1 MTFILD
7 IMEAAVYVFLATLLL
22 LHYLRNKDDKRKH
35 ILLAFAFAA
44 TGFLFNVLDDIIWF
58 YGYEAMAKMSFKM
71 FDVFLMTGAT
81 YFFVFLTDFNKK
93 LKRYIWFA
101 LPALA
106 VVIALILALPQDY
119 ISQGVFW
126 TVVRSKP
133 AGLSLALYWT
143 VIFTVIS
150 VSFIRYAGLTEEKL
164 PRLRMRLLA
173 GGAVSAVLSYLS
185 AVFFKFSLPTLLI
198 PAELTSSLL
207 AIIAG
212 ILFYLGT
219 ETPVIIKNRVMLTN

>member
-7 IMEAAVYVFLATLLL
+7 ILEAIVYVFLAAMLL
-22 LHYLRNKDDKRKH
+22 LHFLRAKDDKHKH

-44 TGFLFNVLDDIIWF
+44 TGFLFNVLDDVIWHA
-58 YGYEAMAKMSFKM
+58 GDEAAAKLSFKL
-71 FDVFLMTGAT
+71 FDVFLMIGAT
-81 YFFVFLTDFNKK
+81 YFFVFLTDFNKS
-93 LKRYIWFA
+93 LKKYIW
-101 LPALA
+101 PA
-106 VVIALILALPQDY
+106 VIALVAVITMILAFPQTYVRQDIY
-119 ISQGVFW
+119 W

-133 AGLSLALYWT
+133 SGLSLAAYWT
-143 VIFTVIS
+143 VIFATIS
-150 VSFIRYAGLTEEKL
+150 ISFAKYSTLSDDKL

-173 GGAVSAVLSYLS
+173 GGGISATLSYLS
-185 AVFFKFSLPTLLI
+185 AVFFKFSLPTMLI

-219 ETPVIIKNRVMLTN
+219 ATPEMIKNRLKATA